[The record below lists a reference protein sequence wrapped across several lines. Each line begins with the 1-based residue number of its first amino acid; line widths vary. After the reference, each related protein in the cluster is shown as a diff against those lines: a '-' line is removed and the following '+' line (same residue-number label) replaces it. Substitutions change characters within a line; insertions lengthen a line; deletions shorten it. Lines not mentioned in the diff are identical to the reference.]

1 MDKKSTVDR
10 ALLKNLSKQFPNVK
24 AATEE
29 IVNLSA
35 ILALPKGTEYFFS
48 DLHGEHEAFIH
59 MLKSASGVIKDK
71 IDDVFGPDLTS
82 DEREALAALVYNA
95 TAEIKRRK
103 VSETDF
109 DKWCKIAI
117 TQLTLILKSVTNK
130 YTQSK
135 VRKRLPKQYAYIM
148 DELLHADS
156 KFNMGE
162 YYTRIVE
169 TLVEFGEAEEFI
181 IEMTDTIS
189 RLAVDKLHV
198 IGDIWDRGAQPDKIM
213 DYLMGFHDVDF
224 QWGNH
229 DILWMGAA
237 TGNWACITNLLRIN
251 INYNNFDMMEVGYGF
266 NLRPLAIMAAEI
278 YADDSC
284 EAFLPKTIEANKFDP
299 VDETLAAKMNK
310 AISICQFK
318 VEGQLIKAKPE
329 YGLEHRLL
337 LDKIDYDK
345 GTIKLP
351 MGEFPLRDTNFPTID
366 PEDPYRLSPE
376 EEAMLYAIEPSF
388 THNDKLQAHIRF
400 MFTRGAL
407 YTTVNGNLLFHGC
420 IPMNEDGTFKE
431 CSVGGMK
438 LSGKA
443 YMDFLDEQVREVY
456 FNPKPYEEIGRN
468 GDLMWYLW
476 LGPNSPLFGKDQ
488 MTTFERCFIAD
499 KITHKENT
507 VPYYTLIDNRKVCED
522 IIVEFGLDPEKGI
535 ILNGH
540 VPVKIKDGESPVKG
554 GGKLFII
561 DGGMSKAY
569 QKTTGIAGYTF
580 IINSRYMAL
589 AEHKPYSPMKADG
602 TQVFHSPVITVVN
615 NMSKRMLVA
624 DTDLGKEL
632 ARERAELGE
641 LVEAYKNGEIKE
653 K

>member
-1 MDKKSTVDR
+1 MDKKPTVDR
-10 ALLKNLSKQFPNVK
+10 ALLKNLSKHFPNVK
-24 AATEE
+24 AAMEE

-48 DLHGEHEAFIH
+48 DPHGEHEAFIH

-103 VSETDF
+103 ASESDF

-135 VRKRLPKQYAYIM
+135 VRKRLPKQYAYII

-156 KFNMGE
+156 KYNMGE
-162 YYTRIVE
+162 YYTKIVE

-189 RLAVDKLHV
+189 RLAVDKLHI

-213 DYLMGFHDVDF
+213 DFLMDFHDVDF

-237 TGNWACITNLLRIN
+237 TGNWACITNVLRIN
-251 INYNNFDMMEVGYGF
+251 IKYNNFDMMEVGYGI
-266 NLRPLAIMAAEI
+266 NLRPLATMAAEI
-278 YADDSC
+278 YADDPC
-284 EAFLPKTIEANKFDP
+284 EAFLPNTIEVNKFDP
-299 VDETLAAKMNK
+299 VDEALAAKMNK

-351 MGEFPLRDTNFPTID
+351 IGEFPLLDTNFPTID
-366 PEDPYRLSPE
+366 PEDPYRLTPE
-376 EEAMLYAIEPSF
+376 EEAMLEAIEPGF
-388 THNDKLQAHIRF
+388 TKNEKIQSHIRF
-400 MFTRGAL
+400 MFTHGAL
-407 YTTVNGNLLFHGC
+407 YTRVNGNLLFHGC

-431 CSVGGMK
+431 CYIDGMK

-443 YMDFLDEQVREVY
+443 YMDYLDEQVRNAY

-507 VPYYTLIDNRKVCED
+507 VPYYTLIEDRKVCED

-580 IINSRYMAL
+580 IINSRYG
-589 AEHKPYSPMKADG
+589 SG
-602 TQVFHSPVITVVN
+602 RTQTLQSDEGGRNSGLSFAGNHSC
-615 NMSKRMLVA
+615 
-624 DTDLGKEL
+624 KEY
-632 ARERAELGE
+632 
-641 LVEAYKNGEIKE
+641 VEADACSRYGSG
-653 K
+653 